1 LPRLS
6 EQLKIEAIRQAFK
19 ESADRFSEE
28 EEIYNRTFNEEISI
42 EEEQSNVIYDE
53 NGLDPELAALL
64 GDFEENKT
72 QEKEETKTE
81 LKKIVPLGDDD
92 K

>member
-1 LPRLS
+1 MISQVDFAALVGAMTGRFSDLEKAS
-6 EQLKIEAIRQAFK
+6 QTVMQVKLKIEAIRQAFK

-53 NGLDPELAALL
+53 NGLDPELAAL
-64 GDFEENKT
+64 
-72 QEKEETKTE
+72 
-81 LKKIVPLGDDD
+81 
-92 K
+92 